1 MKNNIKILILFFYS
15 IYISAQTVTTFA
27 GGCSEVYHGLVD
39 ATGTAARFYYPRAI
53 TIDTHGTF
61 YVADSGNNCIRKISP
76 TGVVTTLAG
85 SGSNQPFGVAV
96 DTTGNVYISDTFNN
110 RILKINLGSNVAHT
124 LAGSGTAGN
133 ADGIGSAAEFNTP
146 KGIAVDVN
154 GNVYVADSYNSRIR
168 KIDANGVVTT
178 IAGSS
183 QGNSN
188 GFGTSAQFAMPCGV
202 ALDSAGNIFVA
213 DRNNN
218 QIKKI
223 GTDGMVSTYAGNGT
237 LGNTDGIGPNASLY
251 NPISL
256 TIDSNNIIY
265 FVSQNGNLIRRVT
278 PDGEVTT
285 IAGFEGTWGGCTNG
299 IGTNAQFLHPEGLVI
314 NSIGNIYVAD
324 TGSHTIRK
332 ITNLLSTNDYKLED
346 KINLSPNPASDII
359 TIRMD
364 DFIDATTTILD
375 MNGRVLQNNLISDKN
390 TSIDI
395 SNLSKG
401 FYLIQITT
409 EKGVVSKKIMK
420 K

>member
-1 MKNNIKILILFFYS
+1 MKNIKLLVLFFFS
-15 IYISAQTVTTFA
+15 ISISAQTVTTFA
-27 GGCSEVYHGLVD
+27 GGCSEVYHGLVN

-53 TIDTHGTF
+53 TVDTHGTF

-85 SGSNQPFGVAV
+85 SGSNTPYGVAV
-96 DTTGNVYISDTFNN
+96 DTTGNVYISDTFNH

-124 LAGSGTAGN
+124 LAGSGITGN
-133 ADGIGSAAEFNTP
+133 ADGIGIAAEFNTP
-146 KGIAVDVN
+146 KGLAVDVN
-154 GNVYVADSYNSRIR
+154 GNLYVADSYNHRIR
-168 KIDANGVVTT
+168 KIDINGVVTT

-188 GFGTSAQFAMPCGV
+188 GFGILAQFDMPCGV

-223 GTDGMVSTYAGNGT
+223 GTDGMVSTYIGNGIQ
-237 LGNTDGIGPNASLY
+237 GNTDGIGQNASLD
-251 NPISL
+251 NPSGL
-256 TIDSNNIIY
+256 TIDNDNIIY

-278 PDGEVTT
+278 PNGEVTT
-285 IAGFEGTWGGCTNG
+285 IAGYNGTWGGCGNG
-299 IGTNAQFLHPEGLVI
+299 IGTNAQFLHPEGLII

-332 ITNLLSTNDYKLED
+332 ITNLLSTTDNKLGD
-346 KINLSPNPASDII
+346 NITLSPNPASDKI
-359 TIRMD
+359 TINMD
-364 DFIDATTTILD
+364 NFTTATTTILD

-390 TSIDI
+390 TSIDV

-409 EKGVVSKKIMK
+409 DKGIVSKKLVK
-420 K
+420 E

>member
-1 MKNNIKILILFFYS
+1 MKNIKLLVLFFYS
-15 IYISAQTVTTFA
+15 ISISAQTVTTFA
-27 GGCSEVYHGLVD
+27 GGCSEVYHGLVN

-53 TIDTHGTF
+53 TVDTHGTF

-85 SGSNQPFGVAV
+85 SGSNTPYGVAV
-96 DTTGNVYISDTFNN
+96 DTTGNVYISDTFNH

-124 LAGSGTAGN
+124 LAGSGTTGN
-133 ADGIGSAAEFNTP
+133 ADGIGMAAEFNTP
-146 KGIAVDVN
+146 KGLAVDVN
-154 GNVYVADSYNSRIR
+154 GNLYVADSYNHRIR
-168 KIDANGVVTT
+168 KIDINGVVTT

-188 GFGTSAQFAMPCGV
+188 GFGILAQFDMPCGV

-223 GTDGMVSTYAGNGT
+223 GTDGMVSTYIGNGIQ
-237 LGNTDGIGPNASLY
+237 GNTDGIGPNASLD
-251 NPISL
+251 NPSGL
-256 TIDSNNIIY
+256 TIDNDNIIY

-278 PDGEVTT
+278 PNGEVTT
-285 IAGFEGTWGGCTNG
+285 IAGYNGTWGGCGNG
-299 IGTNAQFLHPEGLVI
+299 IGTNAQFLHPEGLII

-332 ITNLLSTNDYKLED
+332 ITNLLSTTDNKLGD
-346 KINLSPNPASDII
+346 NITLSPNPASDKI
-359 TIRMD
+359 TINMD
-364 DFIDATTTILD
+364 NFTTATTTILD

-390 TSIDI
+390 ISIDI

-401 FYLIQITT
+401 FYLIQINTN
-409 EKGVVSKKIMK
+409 KGTVSKKIVK
-420 K
+420 E